1 MKIMIKIMPA
11 NIREARDMGLISGS
25 GGGNSNPFQYSFQEN
40 PMSKGAWRATVHG
53 VAKSQA
59 QLSTHSQIIRHE
71 KYP

>member
-1 MKIMIKIMPA
+1 MIKIMPA

-25 GGGNSNPFQYSFQEN
+25 GGGNSNPLQYSFLEN
-40 PMSKGAWRATVHG
+40 PMGKGAWRATVHR
-53 VAKSQA
+53 VAKSQV